1 MVALLPTIKSSIALL
16 ASTIIAELAV
26 SVPAEW
32 SILSLKDLPP
42 MTSEPEPSPIYNLS
56 SP

>member
-26 SVPAEW
+26 SVPAVW
-32 SILSLKDLPP
+32 LIFSIKDLPP